1 MQEGTWGTVLQLGD
15 KMGGRCD
22 DNMEHDDDEED
33 GYDDV
38 AESQGNQARGFLARC
53 LPIPLSRAL
62 PVSASGEIL
71 PSLIRL
77 GRVFS

>member
-1 MQEGTWGTVLQLGD
+1 VQEGTWGTVPHLGE
-15 KMGGRCD
+15 KMGERCD

-53 LPIPLSRAL
+53 LPIPLSRGFTVL
-62 PVSASGEIL
+62 ASGEIL

-77 GRVFS
+77 GRVSS